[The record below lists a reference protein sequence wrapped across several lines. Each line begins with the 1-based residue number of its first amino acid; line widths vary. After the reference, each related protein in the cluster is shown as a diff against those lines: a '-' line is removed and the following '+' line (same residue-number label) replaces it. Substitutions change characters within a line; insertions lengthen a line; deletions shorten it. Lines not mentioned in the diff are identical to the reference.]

1 MVPHSTRAAAV
12 RLVAF
17 FVAGM
22 RLATLA
28 QMAPSMLA
36 AMPALPQTEHPWLTG
51 ATWVLATVMLVMMAV
66 VTLVTQRPPGA
77 TLAVLDVAVAVA
89 LLLLGLWTVPV
100 ELRTG
105 SWVGFQLGYALCVSC
120 SLSMIRSRWLWA
132 CLLGSL
138 AVAEAVYIAP
148 TVDDLADLTDALGTC
163 LTLLILGPLAWFGCR
178 TIVRIGTEADE
189 ARRFAAAAAKAEEE
203 RRARLAIHNGTAMMR
218 LLVETDVVDGNGALR
233 SQAEVELNRMRAYL
247 SGQTP
252 PPLDEATSLAAV
264 ATALG
269 AEFDDL
275 PITVVADLAQD
286 VTLPRDLADDLA
298 AALRS
303 LLLNVRQHAQAT
315 RVVLHAAEDEDGSG
329 WEVTLHDDGIGF
341 DTTTTAYGVG
351 LREVV
356 VEQLARSG
364 VEVRINSIR
373 DLGTTV
379 TLAQTTAVEAP

>member
-1 MVPHSTRAAAV
+1 M

-28 QMAPSMLA
+28 QMAPSLLA
-36 AMPALPQTEHPWLTG
+36 AMPALSRADHPWLTG
-51 ATWVLATVMLVMMAV
+51 ASWILATVMLVAITAI
-66 VTLVTQRPPGA
+66 TLVTRRPPGVPY
-77 TLAVLDVAVAVA
+77 AVLDVAVAVA
-89 LLLLGLWTVPV
+89 LLIVGLWTVPV

-105 SWVGFQLGYALCVSC
+105 TWVGFQLGYALCVSC
-120 SLSMIRSRWLWA
+120 GLSAVRSRWRWMV
-132 CLLGSL
+132 LLASL
-138 AVAEAVYIAP
+138 AVAEVVYIAP
-148 TVDDLADLTDALGTC
+148 TVDGWADLTGALSTC
-163 LTLLILGPLAWFGCR
+163 LTLLVLGPLAWFGCQ

-189 ARRFAAAAAKAEEE
+189 ARRYAAAAAKAEEE

-218 LLVETDVVDGNGALR
+218 LLVETDSAGGNGALR

-252 PPLDEATSLAAV
+252 PPVSEATNLAAV
-264 ATALG
+264 VTAVG

-286 VTLPRDLADDLA
+286 VALPRGLADDLA

-303 LLLNVRQHAQAT
+303 LLLNVRQHAQAG
-315 RVVLHAAEDEDGSG
+315 RVVLHAAEDEDGTG
-329 WEVTLHDDGIGF
+329 WEVTLHDDGNGF
-341 DTTTTAYGVG
+341 DTSATDFGVG

-364 VEVRINSIR
+364 VDVAINSIR

-379 TLAQTTAVEAP
+379 TLAQTTAAEVS

>member
-1 MVPHSTRAAAV
+1 M

-28 QMAPSMLA
+28 QMAPSLLA
-36 AMPALPQTEHPWLTG
+36 AMPVLSRADHPWLTG
-51 ATWVLATVMLVMMAV
+51 ASWILATVMLVAITTI
-66 VTLVTQRPPGA
+66 TLVTRRPPGVPY
-77 TLAVLDVAVAVA
+77 AVLDVAVAVA
-89 LLLLGLWTVPV
+89 LLVVGLWTVPV

-105 SWVGFQLGYALCVSC
+105 TWVGFQLGYALCVSC
-120 SLSMIRSRWLWA
+120 GLSAVRSRWLWMF
-132 CLLGSL
+132 LLASL
-138 AVAEAVYIAP
+138 AVAEVVYIAP
-148 TVDDLADLTDALGTC
+148 TVDGWADLTGALSTC
-163 LTLLILGPLAWFGCR
+163 LTLLVLGPLAWFGCQ

-189 ARRFAAAAAKAEEE
+189 ARRYAAEAAKAEEE

-218 LLVETDVVDGNGALR
+218 LLVETDSAGGNGALR

-252 PPLDEATSLAAV
+252 PPVSEATNLAAV
-264 ATALG
+264 VTAVG

-286 VTLPRDLADDLA
+286 VALPRGLADDLA

-303 LLLNVRQHAQAT
+303 LLLNVRQHARAG

-341 DTTTTAYGVG
+341 DASATDFGVG

-364 VEVRINSIR
+364 VDVAINSIR

-379 TLAQTTAVEAP
+379 TLAQTTAAEVS

>member
-1 MVPHSTRAAAV
+1 M

-28 QMAPSMLA
+28 QMAPSLLA
-36 AMPALPQTEHPWLTG
+36 AMPALSRADHPWLTG
-51 ATWVLATVMLVMMAV
+51 ASWILATVMLVAITAL
-66 VTLVTQRPPGA
+66 TLVTRRPPGVPY
-77 TLAVLDVAVAVA
+77 AVLDVAVAVA
-89 LLLLGLWTVPV
+89 LLIVGLWTVPV

-105 SWVGFQLGYALCVSC
+105 TWVGFQLGYALCVSC
-120 SLSMIRSRWLWA
+120 GLSAVRSRWLWMF
-132 CLLGSL
+132 LLASL
-138 AVAEAVYIAP
+138 AVAEVVYIAP
-148 TVDDLADLTDALGTC
+148 TVDGWADLTGALSTC
-163 LTLLILGPLAWFGCR
+163 LTLLVLGPLAWFGCQ

-189 ARRFAAAAAKAEEE
+189 ARRFAAEAAKAEEE

-218 LLVETDVVDGNGALR
+218 LLVETDSAGGNGALR

-252 PPLDEATSLAAV
+252 PPVSEATNLAAV
-264 ATALG
+264 VTAVG

-286 VTLPRDLADDLA
+286 VALPRGLADDLA

-303 LLLNVRQHAQAT
+303 LLLNVRQHARAG

-341 DTTTTAYGVG
+341 DTSATDFGVG

-364 VEVRINSIR
+364 VDVAINSIR

-379 TLAQTTAVEAP
+379 TLAQTIAAEVS

>member
-1 MVPHSTRAAAV
+1 M

-28 QMAPSMLA
+28 QMAPSLLA
-36 AMPALPQTEHPWLTG
+36 AMPALTRVDHPWLTG
-51 ATWVLATVMLVMMAV
+51 GTWILATVMLALIAAV
-66 VTLVTQRPPGA
+66 TVVTQRPPGVA
-77 TLAVLDVAVAVA
+77 YAVLDVAVAVM
-89 LLLLGLWTVPV
+89 LLVVGLWTVPV

-120 SLSMIRSRWLWA
+120 SLSAIRSRWLWM
-132 CLLGSL
+132 LLLALL
-138 AVAEAVYIAP
+138 AVAEMVYIAP
-148 TVDDLADLTDALGTC
+148 TVDSPADLTGAVSTC

-178 TIVRIGTEADE
+178 TIVRIGSEADE
-189 ARRFAAAAAKAEEE
+189 ARRYAAAAAKAEEE

-218 LLVETDVVDGNGALR
+218 LLVETDAADSNGALR

-252 PPLDEATSLAAV
+252 PPMHEATNLAAV

-275 PITVVADLAQD
+275 PISVVADLAQD
-286 VTLPRDLADDLA
+286 VALPRALADDLA

-341 DTTTTAYGVG
+341 DPSATAYGVG

-356 VEQLARSG
+356 VAQLARSG
-364 VEVRINSIR
+364 VDVEISSIP

-379 TLAQTTAVEAP
+379 TLSRAMTSEAH

>member
-1 MVPHSTRAAAV
+1 MPHSTRAAAV

-28 QMAPSMLA
+28 QMAPSLLA
-36 AMPALPQTEHPWLTG
+36 AMPALSRVEHPWLT
-51 ATWVLATVMLVMMAV
+51 AASWIVATVVLVVITAI
-66 VTLVTQRPPGA
+66 TLVTRRPPGVPY
-77 TLAVLDVAVAVA
+77 AVFDVAVAVA
-89 LLLLGLWTVPV
+89 LLIVGLWTVPV

-105 SWVGFQLGYALCVSC
+105 TWVGFQLGYALCVSC
-120 SLSMIRSRWLWA
+120 GLSAVRSRWLWMF
-132 CLLGSL
+132 LLAAL
-138 AVAEAVYIAP
+138 AIAEVVYIAP
-148 TVDDLADLTDALGTC
+148 TVDGVADLTGAVSTC
-163 LTLLILGPLAWFGCR
+163 LTLLVLGPLAWFGCQ

-189 ARRFAAAAAKAEEE
+189 ARRYAAEAAKAEEE

-218 LLVETDVVDGNGALR
+218 LLVETHSADGNGALR

-247 SGQTP
+247 SGQALSP
-252 PPLDEATSLAAV
+252 VGEATNLAAV
-264 ATALG
+264 VTAVG

-286 VTLPRDLADDLA
+286 VSLPRGLADDLA

-303 LLLNVRQHAQAT
+303 LLLNVRQHARAA

-341 DTTTTAYGVG
+341 DASETVYGVG

-364 VEVRINSIR
+364 IAVRINSIP
-373 DLGTTV
+373 DLGTTI
-379 TLAQTTAVEAP
+379 TLAQTAAVEVP

>member
-1 MVPHSTRAAAV
+1 M

-28 QMAPSMLA
+28 QMAPSLLA
-36 AMPALPQTEHPWLTG
+36 ALPALSRADHPWLTG
-51 ATWVLATVMLVMMAV
+51 ASWILAAVMLVAIAAI
-66 VTLVTQRPPGA
+66 TLVTRRPPGVPY
-77 TLAVLDVAVAVA
+77 AVLDVAVAVA
-89 LLLLGLWTVPV
+89 LLIVGLWTVPV

-105 SWVGFQLGYALCVSC
+105 TWVGFQLGYALCVSC
-120 SLSMIRSRWLWA
+120 GLSAVRSRWLWMF
-132 CLLGSL
+132 LLASL
-138 AVAEAVYIAP
+138 AVAEVVYIAP
-148 TVDDLADLTDALGTC
+148 TVNGPADLTLAVSTC
-163 LTLLILGPLAWFGCR
+163 LTLLVLGPLAWFGCQ

-189 ARRFAAAAAKAEEE
+189 ARRYAAEAAKAEEE

-218 LLVETDVVDGNGALR
+218 LLVETDTADGNGALR

-252 PPLDEATSLAAV
+252 PPVSEATNLAAV
-264 ATALG
+264 VTAVG

-286 VTLPRDLADDLA
+286 VTLPRGLADDLA

-303 LLLNVRQHAQAT
+303 LLLNVRQHARAG
-315 RVVLHAAEDEDGSG
+315 RVVLHAAEDEDGTG
-329 WEVTLHDDGIGF
+329 WEVTLHDDGVGF
-341 DTTTTAYGVG
+341 DTSATTFGVG

-364 VEVRINSIR
+364 VDVQITSIR

-379 TLAQTTAVEAP
+379 TLAQTTAAEVP

>member
-1 MVPHSTRAAAV
+1 MPHSTRAAAV

-28 QMAPSMLA
+28 QMAPSLLT
-36 AMPALPQTEHPWLTG
+36 AMPALSRVDHPWLTG
-51 ATWVLATVMLVMMAV
+51 ASWILATGMLVAITAI
-66 VTLVTQRPPGA
+66 TLVTRRPPGV
-77 TLAVLDVAVAVA
+77 TYAVLDVAVAVA
-89 LLLLGLWTVPV
+89 LLIVGLWTVPV

-105 SWVGFQLGYALCVSC
+105 TWVGFQLGYALCVSC
-120 SLSMIRSRWLWA
+120 GLSAVRSRWLWMF
-132 CLLGSL
+132 LLASL
-138 AVAEAVYIAP
+138 AVAEVVYIAP
-148 TVDDLADLTDALGTC
+148 TVDGWADLTGALSTC
-163 LTLLILGPLAWFGCR
+163 LTLLVLGPLAWFGCQ

-189 ARRFAAAAAKAEEE
+189 ARRYAAEAAKAEEE

-218 LLVETDVVDGNGALR
+218 LLVETDSADGNGALR

-252 PPLDEATSLAAV
+252 PPVNEATNLAAV
-264 ATALG
+264 VTAVG

-286 VTLPRDLADDLA
+286 VALPRDLADDLA

-303 LLLNVRQHAQAT
+303 LLLNVRQHARAG
-315 RVVLHAAEDEDGSG
+315 RVVLHAAEDEDGTG

-341 DTTTTAYGVG
+341 DTSATAFGVG

-364 VEVRINSIR
+364 VSVEISSIR

-379 TLAQTTAVEAP
+379 TLTRTTVAEVA

>member
-1 MVPHSTRAAAV
+1 M

-28 QMAPSMLA
+28 QMAPSLLA
-36 AMPALPQTEHPWLTG
+36 AMPALSRADHPWLTG
-51 ATWVLATVMLVMMAV
+51 ASWILATVMLVAITAI
-66 VTLVTQRPPGA
+66 TLVTRRPPGVPY
-77 TLAVLDVAVAVA
+77 AVLDVAVAVA
-89 LLLLGLWTVPV
+89 LLIVGLWTVPV

-105 SWVGFQLGYALCVSC
+105 TWVGFQLGYALCVSC
-120 SLSMIRSRWLWA
+120 GLSAVRSRWLWMF
-132 CLLGSL
+132 LLASL
-138 AVAEAVYIAP
+138 AVAEVVYIAP
-148 TVDDLADLTDALGTC
+148 TVDGWADLTGALSTC
-163 LTLLILGPLAWFGCR
+163 LTLLVLGPLAWFGCQ

-189 ARRFAAAAAKAEEE
+189 ARRYAAEAAKAEEE

-218 LLVETDVVDGNGALR
+218 LLVETDSAGGNGALR

-252 PPLDEATSLAAV
+252 PPVSEATNLAAV
-264 ATALG
+264 VTAVG

-286 VTLPRDLADDLA
+286 VTLPRGLADDLA

-303 LLLNVRQHAQAT
+303 LLLNVRQHARAG
-315 RVVLHAAEDEDGSG
+315 RVVLHAAEDEDGPG

-341 DTTTTAYGVG
+341 DTSATDFGVG

-364 VEVRINSIR
+364 VDVAINSIR

-379 TLAQTTAVEAP
+379 TLAQTNAAEVS

>member
-1 MVPHSTRAAAV
+1 V

-28 QMAPSMLA
+28 QMAPSLLA
-36 AMPALPQTEHPWLTG
+36 AMPALSRADHPWLTG
-51 ATWVLATVMLVMMAV
+51 ASWILATVMLVAIAAI
-66 VTLVTQRPPGA
+66 TLVTRRPPGV
-77 TLAVLDVAVAVA
+77 TYAVLDVAVAVA
-89 LLLLGLWTVPV
+89 LLIVGLWTVPV

-105 SWVGFQLGYALCVSC
+105 TWVGFQLGYALCVSC
-120 SLSMIRSRWLWA
+120 GLSAVRSRWLWMF
-132 CLLGSL
+132 LLASL
-138 AVAEAVYIAP
+138 AVAEVVYIAP
-148 TVDDLADLTDALGTC
+148 TVDGWADLTGALSTC
-163 LTLLILGPLAWFGCR
+163 LTLLVLGPLAWFGCQ

-189 ARRFAAAAAKAEEE
+189 ARRYAAEAAKAEEE

-218 LLVETDVVDGNGALR
+218 LLVETDSAGGNGALR

-252 PPLDEATSLAAV
+252 SPVSEATNLAAV
-264 ATALG
+264 VTAVG

-286 VTLPRDLADDLA
+286 VALRRALADDLA

-303 LLLNVRQHAQAT
+303 LLLNVRQHARAG
-315 RVVLHAAEDEDGSG
+315 RVVLHAAEDEDGIG

-341 DTTTTAYGVG
+341 DTSATDYGVG

-364 VEVRINSIR
+364 VDVQINSIR

-379 TLAQTTAVEAP
+379 TLAQTTAVEVS

>member
-1 MVPHSTRAAAV
+1 M

-28 QMAPSMLA
+28 QMAPSLLA
-36 AMPALPQTEHPWLTG
+36 AMPALSRADHPWLTG
-51 ATWVLATVMLVMMAV
+51 ASWILATVMLVAITAI
-66 VTLVTQRPPGA
+66 TLVTRRPPGVPY
-77 TLAVLDVAVAVA
+77 AVLDVAVAVA
-89 LLLLGLWTVPV
+89 LLIVGLWTVPV

-105 SWVGFQLGYALCVSC
+105 TWVGFQLGYALCVSC
-120 SLSMIRSRWLWA
+120 GLSAVRSRWLWMF
-132 CLLGSL
+132 LLASL
-138 AVAEAVYIAP
+138 AVAEVVYIAP
-148 TVDDLADLTDALGTC
+148 TVDGWADLTGALSTC
-163 LTLLILGPLAWFGCR
+163 LTLLVLGPLAWFGCQ

-189 ARRFAAAAAKAEEE
+189 ARRYAAEAAKAEEE

-218 LLVETDVVDGNGALR
+218 LLVETDSAGGNGALR

-252 PPLDEATSLAAV
+252 PPVSEATNLAAV
-264 ATALG
+264 VTAVG

-286 VTLPRDLADDLA
+286 VALPRGLADDLA

-303 LLLNVRQHAQAT
+303 LLLNVRQHARAG

-341 DTTTTAYGVG
+341 DTSATDFGVG

-364 VEVRINSIR
+364 VDVAINSIR

-379 TLAQTTAVEAP
+379 TLAQTTAAEVS

>member
-1 MVPHSTRAAAV
+1 MPHSTRAAAL

-28 QMAPSMLA
+28 QMAPSLLTA
-36 AMPALPQTEHPWLTG
+36 LPALSRADHPWLTG
-51 ATWVLATVMLVMMAV
+51 ASWILATVMLVAIAAI
-66 VTLVTQRPPGA
+66 TLLTRRPPGVPY
-77 TLAVLDVAVAVA
+77 AVLDVAVAVV
-89 LLLLGLWTVPV
+89 LLIVGLWTVPV

-105 SWVGFQLGYALCVSC
+105 TWVGFQLGYALCVS
-120 SLSMIRSRWLWA
+120 SGLSAVRSRWLWMF
-132 CLLGSL
+132 LLGSL
-138 AVAEAVYIAP
+138 AVAEVVYIAP
-148 TVDDLADLTDALGTC
+148 TVDGVADLTGAVSTC
-163 LTLLILGPLAWFGCR
+163 LTLLVLGPLAWFGCQ

-189 ARRFAAAAAKAEEE
+189 ARRYAAEAAKAEEE

-218 LLVETDVVDGNGALR
+218 LLVETDSADGNGALR

-247 SGQTP
+247 SGQNP
-252 PPLDEATSLAAV
+252 PPVSEATNLAAV
-264 ATALG
+264 VTAVG

-286 VTLPRDLADDLA
+286 VALPRGLADDLA

-303 LLLNVRQHAQAT
+303 LLLNVRQHAQAG
-315 RVVLHAAEDEDGSG
+315 RIVLHAAEDEDGAG

-341 DTTTTAYGVG
+341 DTSATDHGVG

-364 VEVRINSIR
+364 IDVEITSIR

-379 TLAQTTAVEAP
+379 TLTRTTAVEVP

>member
-1 MVPHSTRAAAV
+1 M

-28 QMAPSMLA
+28 QMAPPLLA
-36 AMPALPQTEHPWLTG
+36 AMPALSRADHPWLTG
-51 ATWVLATVMLVMMAV
+51 ASWILATVMLVAITAI
-66 VTLVTQRPPGA
+66 TLVTRRPPGVPY
-77 TLAVLDVAVAVA
+77 AVLDVAVAVA
-89 LLLLGLWTVPV
+89 LLIVGLWTVPV

-105 SWVGFQLGYALCVSC
+105 TWVGFQLGYALCVSC
-120 SLSMIRSRWLWA
+120 GLSAVRSRWLWMF
-132 CLLGSL
+132 LLASL
-138 AVAEAVYIAP
+138 AVAEVVYIAP
-148 TVDDLADLTDALGTC
+148 TVDGWADLTGALSTC
-163 LTLLILGPLAWFGCR
+163 LTLLVLGPLAWFGCQ

-189 ARRFAAAAAKAEEE
+189 ARRYAAEAAKAEEE

-218 LLVETDVVDGNGALR
+218 LLVETDSAGGNGALR

-252 PPLDEATSLAAV
+252 PPVSEATNLAAV
-264 ATALG
+264 VTAVG

-286 VTLPRDLADDLA
+286 VALPRGLADDLA

-303 LLLNVRQHAQAT
+303 LLLNVRQHARAG

-341 DTTTTAYGVG
+341 DTSATDFGVG

-364 VEVRINSIR
+364 VDVAINSIR

-379 TLAQTTAVEAP
+379 TLAQTIAAEVS

>member
-1 MVPHSTRAAAV
+1 M

-28 QMAPSMLA
+28 QMAPSLLA
-36 AMPALPQTEHPWLTG
+36 AMPALSRADHPWLTG
-51 ATWVLATVMLVMMAV
+51 ASWILATVMLVAITAI
-66 VTLVTQRPPGA
+66 TLVTRRPPGVPY
-77 TLAVLDVAVAVA
+77 AVLDVAVAVA
-89 LLLLGLWTVPV
+89 LLIVGLWTVPV

-105 SWVGFQLGYALCVSC
+105 TWVGFQLGYALCVSC
-120 SLSMIRSRWLWA
+120 GLSAVRSRWLWMF
-132 CLLGSL
+132 LLASL
-138 AVAEAVYIAP
+138 AVAEVVYIAP
-148 TVDDLADLTDALGTC
+148 TVDGWADLTGALSTC
-163 LTLLILGPLAWFGCR
+163 LTLLVLGPLAWFGCQ

-189 ARRFAAAAAKAEEE
+189 ARRYAAEAAKAEEE

-218 LLVETDVVDGNGALR
+218 LLVETDSAGGNGALR

-252 PPLDEATSLAAV
+252 PPVSEATNLAAV
-264 ATALG
+264 VTAVG

-286 VTLPRDLADDLA
+286 VALPRGLADDLA

-303 LLLNVRQHAQAT
+303 LLLNVRQHARAG
-315 RVVLHAAEDEDGSG
+315 RVVLHAAEDEDGPG

-341 DTTTTAYGVG
+341 DTSATDFGVG

-364 VEVRINSIR
+364 VDVAINSIR

-379 TLAQTTAVEAP
+379 TLAQTTAAEVS

>member
-1 MVPHSTRAAAV
+1 M

-28 QMAPSMLA
+28 QMAPSLLA
-36 AMPALPQTEHPWLTG
+36 AMPALSRADHPWLTG
-51 ATWVLATVMLVMMAV
+51 ASWILAAVMLVAIAAI
-66 VTLVTQRPPGA
+66 TLVTRRPPGVPH
-77 TLAVLDVAVAVA
+77 AVLDVAVAVA
-89 LLLLGLWTVPV
+89 LLIVGLWTVPV

-105 SWVGFQLGYALCVSC
+105 TWVGFQLGYALCVSC
-120 SLSMIRSRWLWA
+120 GLSAVRSRWLWM
-132 CLLGSL
+132 LLLASL
-138 AVAEAVYIAP
+138 AVAEVVYIAP
-148 TVDDLADLTDALGTC
+148 TVNGPADLTLAVSTC
-163 LTLLILGPLAWFGCR
+163 LTLLVLGPLAWFGCQ

-189 ARRFAAAAAKAEEE
+189 ARRYAAEAAKAEEE

-218 LLVETDVVDGNGALR
+218 LLVETDTADGNGALR

-252 PPLDEATSLAAV
+252 PPVSEATNLAAV
-264 ATALG
+264 ATAVG

-286 VTLPRDLADDLA
+286 VALPRGLADDLA

-303 LLLNVRQHAQAT
+303 LLLNVRQHARAG
-315 RVVLHAAEDEDGSG
+315 RVVLHAAEDEDGTG

-341 DTTTTAYGVG
+341 DTSATTFGVG

-364 VEVRINSIR
+364 VDVQINSIR

-379 TLAQTTAVEAP
+379 TLAQTTAAEVP

>member
-1 MVPHSTRAAAV
+1 M

-28 QMAPSMLA
+28 QMAPSLLA
-36 AMPALPQTEHPWLTG
+36 AMPALSRADHPWLTG
-51 ATWVLATVMLVMMAV
+51 TSWILATVMLVAIAAI
-66 VTLVTQRPPGA
+66 TLVTRRPPGV
-77 TLAVLDVAVAVA
+77 TYAVLDVAVAVA
-89 LLLLGLWTVPV
+89 LLVVGLWTVPV

-105 SWVGFQLGYALCVSC
+105 TWVGFQLGYALCVSC
-120 SLSMIRSRWLWA
+120 GLSAVRSRWLWMF
-132 CLLGSL
+132 LLASL
-138 AVAEAVYIAP
+138 AVAEVVYIAP
-148 TVDDLADLTDALGTC
+148 TVDGWTDLTGALSTC
-163 LTLLILGPLAWFGCR
+163 LTLLVLGPLAWFGCQ

-189 ARRFAAAAAKAEEE
+189 ARRYAAEAAKAEEE

-218 LLVETDVVDGNGALR
+218 LLVETDTADGNGALR

-252 PPLDEATSLAAV
+252 PVSEATNLAAV
-264 ATALG
+264 VTAVG

-286 VTLPRDLADDLA
+286 VALSRDLADDLA

-303 LLLNVRQHAQAT
+303 LLLNVRQHAQAG
-315 RVVLHAAEDEDGSG
+315 RVVLHAAEDEDGTG

-341 DTTTTAYGVG
+341 DTSATDYGVG

-364 VEVRINSIR
+364 VDVRINSIR

-379 TLAQTTAVEAP
+379 TLAQTTAVEVS

>member
-1 MVPHSTRAAAV
+1 M
-12 RLVAF
+12 RLVAY

-28 QMAPSMLA
+28 QMAPSLLA
-36 AMPALPQTEHPWLTG
+36 AMPALSRVDHPWLTG
-51 ATWVLATVMLVMMAV
+51 ATWILATVMLIAVAALTV
-66 VTLVTQRPPGA
+66 VTRRPPGVPY
-77 TLAVLDVAVAVA
+77 AVLDVAVAVA
-89 LLLLGLWTVPV
+89 LLVVGLWTVPV

-105 SWVGFQLGYALCVSC
+105 TWVGFQLGYALCVSC
-120 SLSMIRSRWLWA
+120 GLSAVRSRWLWM
-132 CLLGSL
+132 LLLASL
-138 AVAEAVYIAP
+138 VVAEVVYVAP
-148 TVDDLADLTDALGTC
+148 TVADLTDLTLAVSTC
-163 LTLLILGPLAWFGCR
+163 LTLLVLGPLAWFGCQ

-189 ARRFAAAAAKAEEE
+189 ARRYAAEAAKAEEE

-218 LLVETDVVDGNGALR
+218 LLVETDAANGNGALR

-252 PPLDEATSLAAV
+252 PPVSDATNLAAV
-264 ATALG
+264 VTAVG

-286 VTLPRDLADDLA
+286 VSLSRGLADDLA

-303 LLLNVRQHAQAT
+303 LLLNVRQHARAG

-341 DTTTTAYGVG
+341 DTSQTELGVG

-364 VEVRINSIR
+364 VDVRISSIR

-379 TLAQTTAVEAP
+379 TLAQTSGVEAS

>member
-1 MVPHSTRAAAV
+1 MPHSTRAAAV

-28 QMAPSMLA
+28 QMAPSLLT
-36 AMPALPQTEHPWLTG
+36 AMPALSRVDHPWLTG
-51 ATWVLATVMLVMMAV
+51 ASWILATGMLVAITAI
-66 VTLVTQRPPGA
+66 TLVTRRPPGV
-77 TLAVLDVAVAVA
+77 TYAVLDVAVAVA
-89 LLLLGLWTVPV
+89 LLVVGLWTVPV

-105 SWVGFQLGYALCVSC
+105 TWVGFQLGYALCVSC
-120 SLSMIRSRWLWA
+120 GLSAVRSRWLWMF
-132 CLLGSL
+132 LLASL
-138 AVAEAVYIAP
+138 AVAEVVYIAP
-148 TVDDLADLTDALGTC
+148 TVDGWADLTGALSTC
-163 LTLLILGPLAWFGCR
+163 LTLLVLGPLAWFGCQ

-189 ARRFAAAAAKAEEE
+189 ARRYAAEAAKAEEE

-218 LLVETDVVDGNGALR
+218 LLVETDSAGGNGALR

-252 PPLDEATSLAAV
+252 PPVSEATNLAAV
-264 ATALG
+264 ATAVG

-286 VTLPRDLADDLA
+286 VALPRDLADDLA

-303 LLLNVRQHAQAT
+303 LLLNVRQHAQAG
-315 RVVLHAAEDEDGSG
+315 RVVLHAAEDEDGTG

-341 DTTTTAYGVG
+341 DTSATAFGVG

-364 VEVRINSIR
+364 VSVEISSIR

-379 TLAQTTAVEAP
+379 TLTQTTVAEVS

>member
-1 MVPHSTRAAAV
+1 M

-28 QMAPSMLA
+28 QMAPSLLA
-36 AMPALPQTEHPWLTG
+36 AMPALSRADHPWLTG
-51 ATWVLATVMLVMMAV
+51 ASWILATVMLVAITAI
-66 VTLVTQRPPGA
+66 TLVTRRPPGVPY
-77 TLAVLDVAVAVA
+77 AVLDVAVAVA
-89 LLLLGLWTVPV
+89 LLIVGLWTVPV

-105 SWVGFQLGYALCVSC
+105 TWVGFQLGYALCVSC
-120 SLSMIRSRWLWA
+120 GLSAVRSRWLWTF
-132 CLLGSL
+132 LLASL
-138 AVAEAVYIAP
+138 AVAEVVYIAP
-148 TVDDLADLTDALGTC
+148 TVDGWADLTGALSTC
-163 LTLLILGPLAWFGCR
+163 LTLLVLGPLAWFGCQ

-189 ARRFAAAAAKAEEE
+189 ARRYAAEAAKAEEE

-218 LLVETDVVDGNGALR
+218 LLVETDSAGGNGALR

-252 PPLDEATSLAAV
+252 PPVSEATNLAAV
-264 ATALG
+264 VTAVG

-286 VTLPRDLADDLA
+286 VALPRGLADDLA

-303 LLLNVRQHAQAT
+303 LLLNVRQHARAG

-341 DTTTTAYGVG
+341 DTPATDFGVG

-364 VEVRINSIR
+364 VDVAINSIR

-379 TLAQTTAVEAP
+379 TLAQTTAAEVS

>member
-1 MVPHSTRAAAV
+1 MPHSTRAAAV

-28 QMAPSMLA
+28 QMAPSLLA
-36 AMPALPQTEHPWLTG
+36 AMPALSRVDHPWLTG
-51 ATWVLATVMLVMMAV
+51 ASWILATVMLVAIAAI
-66 VTLVTQRPPGA
+66 TLATRRPPGVPY
-77 TLAVLDVAVAVA
+77 AVLDVAVAVA
-89 LLLLGLWTVPV
+89 LLIVGLWTVPV

-105 SWVGFQLGYALCVSC
+105 TWVGFQLGYALCVSC
-120 SLSMIRSRWLWA
+120 GLSAVRSRWLWMF
-132 CLLGSL
+132 LLASL

-148 TVDDLADLTDALGTC
+148 TVDDWADLTGALSTC
-163 LTLLILGPLAWFGCR
+163 LTLLVLGPLAWFGCQ

-189 ARRFAAAAAKAEEE
+189 ARRYAAEAAKAEEE

-218 LLVETDVVDGNGALR
+218 LLVETDSAGSNGALR

-252 PPLDEATSLAAV
+252 PPVSEATNLAAV
-264 ATALG
+264 VTAVG

-286 VTLPRDLADDLA
+286 VALRRALADDLA

-303 LLLNVRQHAQAT
+303 LLLNVRQHARAG
-315 RVVLHAAEDEDGSG
+315 RVGLHAAEDEDGSG

-341 DTTTTAYGVG
+341 DSSTTTYGFG

-364 VEVRINSIR
+364 VDVAINSIR

-379 TLAQTTAVEAP
+379 TLAQTTAAEVS

>member
-1 MVPHSTRAAAV
+1 MPHSTRAAAV

-28 QMAPSMLA
+28 QMAPSLLA
-36 AMPALPQTEHPWLTG
+36 AMPALSRADHPWLTG
-51 ATWVLATVMLVMMAV
+51 ASWILATVMLVGIAAI
-66 VTLVTQRPPGA
+66 TLVTRRPPGVPY
-77 TLAVLDVAVAVA
+77 AVLDVAVAVA
-89 LLLLGLWTVPV
+89 LLIVGLWTVPV

-105 SWVGFQLGYALCVSC
+105 TWVGFQLGYALCVSC
-120 SLSMIRSRWLWA
+120 GLSAVRSRWLWMF
-132 CLLGSL
+132 LLASL
-138 AVAEAVYIAP
+138 AVAEVVYIAP
-148 TVDDLADLTDALGTC
+148 TVNGPADLTLAVSTC
-163 LTLLILGPLAWFGCR
+163 LTLLVLGPLAWFGCQ
-178 TIVRIGTEADE
+178 TIVRIGTEADG
-189 ARRFAAAAAKAEEE
+189 ARRYAAEAAKAEEE

-218 LLVETDVVDGNGALR
+218 LLVETDTADGNGALR

-252 PPLDEATSLAAV
+252 PPVSEATNLAAV
-264 ATALG
+264 VTAVG

-286 VTLPRDLADDLA
+286 VALPRGLADDLA

-303 LLLNVRQHAQAT
+303 LLLNVRQHARAG
-315 RVVLHAAEDEDGSG
+315 RVVLHAAEDEDGTG

-341 DTTTTAYGVG
+341 DTSATTFGVG

-356 VEQLARSG
+356 VGQLARSG
-364 VEVRINSIR
+364 VDVQITSIR

-379 TLAQTTAVEAP
+379 TLAQTTTAEVA

>member
-1 MVPHSTRAAAV
+1 MTY
-12 RLVAF
+12 
-17 FVAGM
+17 
-22 RLATLA
+22 
-28 QMAPSMLA
+28 
-36 AMPALPQTEHPWLTG
+36 
-51 ATWVLATVMLVMMAV
+51 
-66 VTLVTQRPPGA
+66 
-77 TLAVLDVAVAVA
+77 AVLDVAVAVA
-89 LLLLGLWTVPV
+89 LLIVGLWTVPV

-105 SWVGFQLGYALCVSC
+105 TWVGFQLGYALCVSC
-120 SLSMIRSRWLWA
+120 GLSAVRSRWLWMF
-132 CLLGSL
+132 LLASL
-138 AVAEAVYIAP
+138 AVAEVVYIAP
-148 TVDDLADLTDALGTC
+148 TVDGWADLTGALSTC
-163 LTLLILGPLAWFGCR
+163 LTLLVLGPLAWFGCQ

-189 ARRFAAAAAKAEEE
+189 ARRYAAEAAKAEEE

-218 LLVETDVVDGNGALR
+218 LLVETDTADGNGALR

-252 PPLDEATSLAAV
+252 PPVSEATNLAAV
-264 ATALG
+264 VTAVG

-286 VTLPRDLADDLA
+286 VALPRGLADDLA

-303 LLLNVRQHAQAT
+303 LLLNVRQHARAA
-315 RVVLHAAEDEDGSG
+315 RVVLHAAEDEDGTG

-341 DTTTTAYGVG
+341 DTSATDFGVG

-364 VEVRINSIR
+364 VDVRINSIR

-379 TLAQTTAVEAP
+379 TLAQTTAAEVP

>member
-1 MVPHSTRAAAV
+1 MPHSTRAAAV

-28 QMAPSMLA
+28 QMAPTLLA
-36 AMPALPQTEHPWLTG
+36 AMPALSRADHPWLTG
-51 ATWVLATVMLVMMAV
+51 ATWILATVMLVVIAAVAV
-66 VTLVTQRPPGA
+66 VTRRPPGVA
-77 TLAVLDVAVAVA
+77 LAVVDVAVAVA
-89 LLLLGLWTVPV
+89 LLVVGLWTVPV

-120 SLSMIRSRWLWA
+120 SLSAIRSRWLWMF
-132 CLLGSL
+132 LLVSL
-138 AVAEAVYIAP
+138 ALAEAVYIAP
-148 TVDDLADLTDALGTC
+148 TVDGLADLTGALSTW

-189 ARRFAAAAAKAEEE
+189 ARRYAAAAAKAEEE

-218 LLVETDVVDGNGALR
+218 LLVETDAADGNGALR

-247 SGQTP
+247 SGHTP
-252 PPLDEATSLAAV
+252 APANEATNLAAV

-286 VTLPRDLADDLA
+286 ITLPRALADDLA

-341 DTTTTAYGVG
+341 DTSTTAYGVG

-356 VEQLARSG
+356 VTQLARSG
-364 VEVRINSIR
+364 VDVEISSIP

-379 TLAQTTAVEAP
+379 TLTQTTASVQVP

>member
-1 MVPHSTRAAAV
+1 M
-12 RLVAF
+12 AF

-28 QMAPSMLA
+28 QMAPSLLT
-36 AMPALPQTEHPWLTG
+36 AMPALSRVDHPWLTG
-51 ATWVLATVMLVMMAV
+51 ASWILATVMLVAIAAI
-66 VTLVTQRPPGA
+66 TLVTRRPPGV
-77 TLAVLDVAVAVA
+77 TYAVLDVAVAVA
-89 LLLLGLWTVPV
+89 LLIVGLWTVPV

-105 SWVGFQLGYALCVSC
+105 TWVGFQLGYALCVSC
-120 SLSMIRSRWLWA
+120 GLSAVRSRWLWMS
-132 CLLGSL
+132 LLTSL

-148 TVDDLADLTDALGTC
+148 TVGGWADLTGALSTC
-163 LTLLILGPLAWFGCR
+163 LTLLVLGPLAWFGCQ

-189 ARRFAAAAAKAEEE
+189 ARRYAAEAAKAEEE

-218 LLVETDVVDGNGALR
+218 LLVETDTASGNGALR

-252 PPLDEATSLAAV
+252 PPVSEATNLAAV
-264 ATALG
+264 VTAVG

-286 VTLPRDLADDLA
+286 VALRRALADDLA
-298 AALRS
+298 AAMRS
-303 LLLNVRQHAQAT
+303 LLLNVRQHAQAG

-341 DTTTTAYGVG
+341 DTSATAYGVG

-356 VEQLARSG
+356 VAQLARSG
-364 VEVRINSIR
+364 IDVEINSIR

-379 TLAQTTAVEAP
+379 TLAQTTAAEVS

>member
-1 MVPHSTRAAAV
+1 MPHSTRAAAV

-28 QMAPSMLA
+28 QMAPSLLA
-36 AMPALPQTEHPWLTG
+36 AMPALSRADHPWLTG
-51 ATWVLATVMLVMMAV
+51 ASWILAAVMLVGIAA
-66 VTLVTQRPPGA
+66 VTLVTRRPPGVPY
-77 TLAVLDVAVAVA
+77 AVLDVAVAVA
-89 LLLLGLWTVPV
+89 LLIVGLWTVPV

-105 SWVGFQLGYALCVSC
+105 TWVGFQLGYALCVSC
-120 SLSMIRSRWLWA
+120 GLSAVRSRWLWMF
-132 CLLGSL
+132 LLASL
-138 AVAEAVYIAP
+138 AVAEVVYIAP
-148 TVDDLADLTDALGTC
+148 TVNGPADLTLAVSTC
-163 LTLLILGPLAWFGCR
+163 LTLLVLGPLAWFGCQ

-189 ARRFAAAAAKAEEE
+189 ARRYAAEAAKAEEE

-218 LLVETDVVDGNGALR
+218 LLVETDTADGNGALR

-252 PPLDEATSLAAV
+252 PPVSEATNLAALV
-264 ATALG
+264 TAVG

-286 VTLPRDLADDLA
+286 VALPRSLADDLA

-303 LLLNVRQHAQAT
+303 LLLNVRQHARAG
-315 RVVLHAAEDEDGSG
+315 RVVLHAAEDEDGAG

-341 DTTTTAYGVG
+341 DTAATDYGVG

-356 VEQLARSG
+356 VEQLARSS
-364 VEVRINSIR
+364 VDVQISSIR

-379 TLAQTTAVEAP
+379 TLAQTTAAEVP

>member
-1 MVPHSTRAAAV
+1 M

-28 QMAPSMLA
+28 QMAPSLLA
-36 AMPALPQTEHPWLTG
+36 AMPALSRADHPWLTG
-51 ATWVLATVMLVMMAV
+51 ASWILATVMLVAITAI
-66 VTLVTQRPPGA
+66 TLVTRRPPGVPY
-77 TLAVLDVAVAVA
+77 AVLDVAVAVA
-89 LLLLGLWTVPV
+89 LLIVGLWTVPV

-105 SWVGFQLGYALCVSC
+105 TWVGFQLGYALCVSC
-120 SLSMIRSRWLWA
+120 GLSAVRSRWLWMF
-132 CLLGSL
+132 LLASL
-138 AVAEAVYIAP
+138 AVAEVVYIAP
-148 TVDDLADLTDALGTC
+148 TVDGWADLTGALSTC
-163 LTLLILGPLAWFGCR
+163 LTLLVLGPLAWFGCQ

-189 ARRFAAAAAKAEEE
+189 ARRYAAEAAKAEEE

-218 LLVETDVVDGNGALR
+218 LLVETDSAGGNGALR

-252 PPLDEATSLAAV
+252 PPVSEATNLAAV
-264 ATALG
+264 VTAVG

-286 VTLPRDLADDLA
+286 VALPRGLADDLA

-303 LLLNVRQHAQAT
+303 LLLNVRQHARAG

-341 DTTTTAYGVG
+341 DTPATDFGVG

-364 VEVRINSIR
+364 VDVAINSIR

-379 TLAQTTAVEAP
+379 TLAQTTAAEVS

>member
-1 MVPHSTRAAAV
+1 MPHSTRAAAT

-28 QMAPSMLA
+28 QMAPSLLT
-36 AMPALPQTEHPWLTG
+36 AMPALSRVDHPWLTG
-51 ATWVLATVMLVMMAV
+51 ASWILATVMLVAIAAI
-66 VTLVTQRPPGA
+66 TLVTRRPPGV
-77 TLAVLDVAVAVA
+77 TYAVLDVAVAVA
-89 LLLLGLWTVPV
+89 LLIVGLWTVPV

-105 SWVGFQLGYALCVSC
+105 TWVGFQLGYALCVSC
-120 SLSMIRSRWLWA
+120 GLSAVRSRWLWMF
-132 CLLGSL
+132 LLASL
-138 AVAEAVYIAP
+138 AVAEVVYIAP
-148 TVDDLADLTDALGTC
+148 TVDGWADLTGALSTC
-163 LTLLILGPLAWFGCR
+163 LTLLVLGPLAWFGCQ

-189 ARRFAAAAAKAEEE
+189 ARRYAAEAAKAEEE

-218 LLVETDVVDGNGALR
+218 LLVETDTADGNGALR

-252 PPLDEATSLAAV
+252 PPVSEATNLAAV
-264 ATALG
+264 VTAVG

-286 VTLPRDLADDLA
+286 VALPRGLADDLA

-303 LLLNVRQHAQAT
+303 LLLNVRQHARAA
-315 RVVLHAAEDEDGSG
+315 RVVLHAAEDEDGTG

-341 DTTTTAYGVG
+341 DTSATDFGVG

-364 VEVRINSIR
+364 VDVRINSIR

-379 TLAQTTAVEAP
+379 TLAQTTAAEVP

>member
-1 MVPHSTRAAAV
+1 V

-28 QMAPSMLA
+28 QMAPSLLS
-36 AMPALPQTEHPWLTG
+36 AMPALPRADHPWLTG
-51 ATWVLATVMLVMMAV
+51 ASWILATVMLVAITAI
-66 VTLVTQRPPGA
+66 TLVTRRPPGVPY
-77 TLAVLDVAVAVA
+77 AVLDVAVAVA
-89 LLLLGLWTVPV
+89 LLLVGLWTVPV

-105 SWVGFQLGYALCVSC
+105 TWVGFQLGYALCVSC
-120 SLSMIRSRWLWA
+120 GLSAVRSRWLWMF
-132 CLLGSL
+132 LLASL
-138 AVAEAVYIAP
+138 AVAEVVYIAP
-148 TVDDLADLTDALGTC
+148 TVDGWADLTGALSTC
-163 LTLLILGPLAWFGCR
+163 LTLLVLGPLAWFGCQ

-189 ARRFAAAAAKAEEE
+189 ARRFAAEAAKAEEE

-218 LLVETDVVDGNGALR
+218 LLVETDSAGGNGALR

-252 PPLDEATSLAAV
+252 PPVGEATNLAAV
-264 ATALG
+264 VTAVG

-286 VTLPRDLADDLA
+286 VALPRGLADDLA

-303 LLLNVRQHAQAT
+303 LLLNVRQHAQAG

-341 DTTTTAYGVG
+341 DTSATDFGVG

-364 VEVRINSIR
+364 VDVEISSIR

-379 TLAQTTAVEAP
+379 TLVQTTAAEVS

>member
-1 MVPHSTRAAAV
+1 M
-12 RLVAF
+12 
-17 FVAGM
+17 AGM

-28 QMAPSMLA
+28 QMAPSLLA
-36 AMPALPQTEHPWLTG
+36 AMPALSRADHPWLTG
-51 ATWVLATVMLVMMAV
+51 ASWILAAVMLVAIAAI
-66 VTLVTQRPPGA
+66 TLVTRRPPGVPY
-77 TLAVLDVAVAVA
+77 AVLDVAVAVA
-89 LLLLGLWTVPV
+89 LLIVGLWTVPV

-105 SWVGFQLGYALCVSC
+105 TWVGFQLGYALCVSC
-120 SLSMIRSRWLWA
+120 GLSAVRSRWLWMF
-132 CLLGSL
+132 LLASL
-138 AVAEAVYIAP
+138 AVAEVVYIAP
-148 TVDDLADLTDALGTC
+148 TVNGPADLTLAVSTC
-163 LTLLILGPLAWFGCR
+163 LTLLVLGPLAWFGCQ

-189 ARRFAAAAAKAEEE
+189 ARRYAAEAAKAEEE

-218 LLVETDVVDGNGALR
+218 LLVETDTADGNGALR

-252 PPLDEATSLAAV
+252 PPVSEATNLAAV
-264 ATALG
+264 VTAVG

-286 VTLPRDLADDLA
+286 VALPRGLADDLA

-303 LLLNVRQHAQAT
+303 LLLNVRQHARAG
-315 RVVLHAAEDEDGSG
+315 RVVLHAAEDEDGTG

-341 DTTTTAYGVG
+341 DTSATTFGVG

-364 VEVRINSIR
+364 VDVQITSIR

-379 TLAQTTAVEAP
+379 TLAQTTAAEVP

>member
-1 MVPHSTRAAAV
+1 M

-28 QMAPSMLA
+28 QMAPSLLA
-36 AMPALPQTEHPWLTG
+36 ALPALSRADHPWLTG
-51 ATWVLATVMLVMMAV
+51 ASWILAAVMLVAIAAI
-66 VTLVTQRPPGA
+66 TLVTRRPPGVPY
-77 TLAVLDVAVAVA
+77 AVLDVAVAVA
-89 LLLLGLWTVPV
+89 LLIVGLWTVPV

-105 SWVGFQLGYALCVSC
+105 TWVGFQLGYALCVSC
-120 SLSMIRSRWLWA
+120 GLSAVRSRWLWMF
-132 CLLGSL
+132 LLASL
-138 AVAEAVYIAP
+138 AVAEVVYIAP
-148 TVDDLADLTDALGTC
+148 TVNGPADLTLAVSTC
-163 LTLLILGPLAWFGCR
+163 LTLLVLGPLAWFGCQ

-189 ARRFAAAAAKAEEE
+189 ARRYAAEAAKAEEE

-218 LLVETDVVDGNGALR
+218 LLVETDTADGNGALR

-252 PPLDEATSLAAV
+252 PTVSEATNLAAV
-264 ATALG
+264 VTAVG

-286 VTLPRDLADDLA
+286 VALPRGLADDLA

-303 LLLNVRQHAQAT
+303 LLLNVRQHARAG
-315 RVVLHAAEDEDGSG
+315 RVVLHAAEDEDGTG

-341 DTTTTAYGVG
+341 DTSATTFGVG

-364 VEVRINSIR
+364 VDVEINSIR

-379 TLAQTTAVEAP
+379 TLAQTTAAEVA

>member
-1 MVPHSTRAAAV
+1 M

-28 QMAPSMLA
+28 QMAPSLLA
-36 AMPALPQTEHPWLTG
+36 AMPALSRADHPWLTG
-51 ATWVLATVMLVMMAV
+51 ASWILAAVMLVGIAAI
-66 VTLVTQRPPGA
+66 TLVTRRPPGVPY
-77 TLAVLDVAVAVA
+77 AVLDVAVAVA
-89 LLLLGLWTVPV
+89 LLIVGLWTVPV

-105 SWVGFQLGYALCVSC
+105 TWVGFQLGYALCVSC
-120 SLSMIRSRWLWA
+120 GLSAVRSRWLWMF
-132 CLLGSL
+132 LLASL
-138 AVAEAVYIAP
+138 AVAEVVYIAP
-148 TVDDLADLTDALGTC
+148 TVNGPADLTLAVSTC
-163 LTLLILGPLAWFGCR
+163 LTLLVLGPLAWFGCQ

-189 ARRFAAAAAKAEEE
+189 ARRYAAEAAKAEEE

-218 LLVETDVVDGNGALR
+218 LLVETDTADGNGALR

-252 PPLDEATSLAAV
+252 PPVSEATNLAAV
-264 ATALG
+264 VTAVG

-286 VTLPRDLADDLA
+286 VALPRGLADDLA

-303 LLLNVRQHAQAT
+303 LLLNVRQHARAG
-315 RVVLHAAEDEDGSG
+315 RVVLHAAEDEDGTG

-341 DTTTTAYGVG
+341 DTSATTFGVG

-364 VEVRINSIR
+364 VDVQITSIR

-379 TLAQTTAVEAP
+379 TLAQTTAAEVP

>member
-1 MVPHSTRAAAV
+1 M

-28 QMAPSMLA
+28 QMAPSLLA
-36 AMPALPQTEHPWLTG
+36 AMPALSRADHPWLTG
-51 ATWVLATVMLVMMAV
+51 ASWILATVMLVAITAI
-66 VTLVTQRPPGA
+66 TLVTRRPPGVPY
-77 TLAVLDVAVAVA
+77 AVLDVAVAVA
-89 LLLLGLWTVPV
+89 LLVVGLWTVPV

-105 SWVGFQLGYALCVSC
+105 TWVGFQLGYALCVSC
-120 SLSMIRSRWLWA
+120 GLSAVRSRWLWMF
-132 CLLGSL
+132 LLASL
-138 AVAEAVYIAP
+138 AVAEVVYIAP
-148 TVDDLADLTDALGTC
+148 TVDGWADLTGALSTC
-163 LTLLILGPLAWFGCR
+163 LTLLVLGPLAWFGCQ

-189 ARRFAAAAAKAEEE
+189 ARRYAAEAAKAEEE

-218 LLVETDVVDGNGALR
+218 LLVETDSAGGNGALR

-252 PPLDEATSLAAV
+252 PPVSEATNLAAV
-264 ATALG
+264 VTAVG

-286 VTLPRDLADDLA
+286 VALPRGLADDLA

-303 LLLNVRQHAQAT
+303 LLLNVRQHARAG

-341 DTTTTAYGVG
+341 DTSATDFGVG

-364 VEVRINSIR
+364 VDVAINSIR

-379 TLAQTTAVEAP
+379 TLAQTTAAEVS

>member
-1 MVPHSTRAAAV
+1 MPHSTRAAAV

-28 QMAPSMLA
+28 QMAPSLLA
-36 AMPALPQTEHPWLTG
+36 AMPALPRVDHPWLTG
-51 ATWVLATVMLVMMAV
+51 ASWILATVMLVAVAALTV
-66 VTLVTQRPPGA
+66 VTRRPPA
-77 TLAVLDVAVAVA
+77 VPYAVLDVAVAVA
-89 LLLLGLWTVPV
+89 LLVVGLWTVPV

-105 SWVGFQLGYALCVSC
+105 TWVGFQLGYALCVSC
-120 SLSMIRSRWLWA
+120 GLSAVRSRWLWMF
-132 CLLGSL
+132 LLASL
-138 AVAEAVYIAP
+138 AIAEVVYIAP
-148 TVDDLADLTDALGTC
+148 TVSDLTDLTLAVSTC
-163 LTLLILGPLAWFGCR
+163 LTLLVLGPLAWFGCQ

-189 ARRFAAAAAKAEEE
+189 ARRYAAAAAKAEEE

-218 LLVETDVVDGNGALR
+218 LLVETDAADGNGALR

-252 PPLDEATSLAAV
+252 PPVGDATNLAAV
-264 ATALG
+264 VTAVG

-286 VTLPRDLADDLA
+286 VSLTRDLADDLA

-303 LLLNVRQHAQAT
+303 LLLNVRQHAQAG
-315 RVVLHAAEDEDGSG
+315 RVVLHAAEDEDGAG

-341 DTTTTAYGVG
+341 DTAATELGVG

-356 VEQLARSG
+356 VEQLARSS
-364 VEVRINSIR
+364 VEVRISSIR

-379 TLAQTTAVEAP
+379 TLTQASGVEVS

>member
-1 MVPHSTRAAAV
+1 M

-28 QMAPSMLA
+28 QMAPSLLA
-36 AMPALPQTEHPWLTG
+36 AMPALSRADHPWLTG
-51 ATWVLATVMLVMMAV
+51 ASWILAAVMLVAIAAI
-66 VTLVTQRPPGA
+66 TLVTRRPPGVPY
-77 TLAVLDVAVAVA
+77 AVLDVAVAVA
-89 LLLLGLWTVPV
+89 LLIVGLWTVPV

-105 SWVGFQLGYALCVSC
+105 TWVGFQLGYALCVSC
-120 SLSMIRSRWLWA
+120 GLSAVRSRWLWMF
-132 CLLGSL
+132 LLASL
-138 AVAEAVYIAP
+138 AVAEVVYIAP
-148 TVDDLADLTDALGTC
+148 TVNGPADLTLAVSTC
-163 LTLLILGPLAWFGCR
+163 LTLLVLGPLAWFGCQ

-189 ARRFAAAAAKAEEE
+189 ARRYAAEAAKAEEE

-218 LLVETDVVDGNGALR
+218 LLVETDTADGNGALR

-252 PPLDEATSLAAV
+252 PTVSEATNLAAV
-264 ATALG
+264 VTAVG

-286 VTLPRDLADDLA
+286 VALPRGLADDLA

-303 LLLNVRQHAQAT
+303 LLLNVRQHARAG
-315 RVVLHAAEDEDGSG
+315 RVVLHAAEDEDGTG

-341 DTTTTAYGVG
+341 DTSATTFGVG

-364 VEVRINSIR
+364 VGVEINSIR

-379 TLAQTTAVEAP
+379 TLAQTTAAEVA

>member
-1 MVPHSTRAAAV
+1 MPHSTRAAAV

-28 QMAPSMLA
+28 QMAPSLLA
-36 AMPALPQTEHPWLTG
+36 AMPALSRADHPWLTG
-51 ATWVLATVMLVMMAV
+51 ASWILATVMLVAIAAI
-66 VTLVTQRPPGA
+66 TLVTRRPPGV
-77 TLAVLDVAVAVA
+77 TYAVLDVAVAVA
-89 LLLLGLWTVPV
+89 LLVVGLWTVPA

-105 SWVGFQLGYALCVSC
+105 TWVGFQLGYALCVSC
-120 SLSMIRSRWLWA
+120 GLSAVRSRWLWMF
-132 CLLGSL
+132 LLASL
-138 AVAEAVYIAP
+138 AVAEVVYIAP
-148 TVDDLADLTDALGTC
+148 TVDGWADLTGALSTC
-163 LTLLILGPLAWFGCR
+163 LTLLVLGPLAWFGCQ

-189 ARRFAAAAAKAEEE
+189 ARRYAAEAAKAEEE

-218 LLVETDVVDGNGALR
+218 LLVETDTADGNGALR

-252 PPLDEATSLAAV
+252 PPVSAATNLAAV
-264 ATALG
+264 VTAVG

-275 PITVVADLAQD
+275 PITVIADLAQD
-286 VTLPRDLADDLA
+286 VALSRDLADDLA

-303 LLLNVRQHAQAT
+303 LLLNVRQHAQAG
-315 RVVLHAAEDEDGSG
+315 RVVLHAAEDEDGTG

-341 DTTTTAYGVG
+341 DTSATDYGVG

-364 VEVRINSIR
+364 VDVRINSIR

-379 TLAQTTAVEAP
+379 TLAQTTAVEVS

>member
-1 MVPHSTRAAAV
+1 M

-28 QMAPSMLA
+28 QMAPSLLA
-36 AMPALPQTEHPWLTG
+36 AMPALSRADHPWLTG
-51 ATWVLATVMLVMMAV
+51 ASWILATVMLVAITAI
-66 VTLVTQRPPGA
+66 TLVARRPPGVPY
-77 TLAVLDVAVAVA
+77 AVLDVAVAVA
-89 LLLLGLWTVPV
+89 LLVVGLWTVPV

-105 SWVGFQLGYALCVSC
+105 TWVGFQLGYALCVSC
-120 SLSMIRSRWLWA
+120 GLSAVRSRWLWMF
-132 CLLGSL
+132 LLASL
-138 AVAEAVYIAP
+138 AVAEVVYIAP
-148 TVDDLADLTDALGTC
+148 TVDGWADLTGALSTC
-163 LTLLILGPLAWFGCR
+163 LTLLVLGPLAWFGCQ

-189 ARRFAAAAAKAEEE
+189 ARRYAAAAAKAEEE

-218 LLVETDVVDGNGALR
+218 LLVETDSAEGNGALR

-252 PPLDEATSLAAV
+252 PPVSEATNLAAV
-264 ATALG
+264 VTAVG

-286 VTLPRDLADDLA
+286 VALPRGLADDLA

-303 LLLNVRQHAQAT
+303 LLLNVRQHAQAG
-315 RVVLHAAEDEDGSG
+315 RVVLHAAEDEDGTG
-329 WEVTLHDDGIGF
+329 WEVTLHDDGNGF
-341 DTTTTAYGVG
+341 DTSATTFGVG

-364 VEVRINSIR
+364 VDVEISSIR

-379 TLAQTTAVEAP
+379 TLAQTTAAEVS

>member
-1 MVPHSTRAAAV
+1 M

-28 QMAPSMLA
+28 QMAPSLLA
-36 AMPALPQTEHPWLTG
+36 AMPALSRADHPWLTG
-51 ATWVLATVMLVMMAV
+51 ASWILAAVMLVAIAAI
-66 VTLVTQRPPGA
+66 TLVTRRPPGVPY
-77 TLAVLDVAVAVA
+77 AVLDVAVAVA
-89 LLLLGLWTVPV
+89 LLIVGLWTVPV

-105 SWVGFQLGYALCVSC
+105 TWVGFQLGYALCVSC
-120 SLSMIRSRWLWA
+120 GLSAVRSRWLWMF
-132 CLLGSL
+132 LLASL
-138 AVAEAVYIAP
+138 AVAEVVYIAP
-148 TVDDLADLTDALGTC
+148 TVNGPADLTLAVSTC
-163 LTLLILGPLAWFGCR
+163 LTLLVLGPLAWFGCQ

-189 ARRFAAAAAKAEEE
+189 ARRYAAEAAKAEEE

-218 LLVETDVVDGNGALR
+218 LLVETDTADGNGALR

-252 PPLDEATSLAAV
+252 PPVSEATNLAAV
-264 ATALG
+264 VTAVG

-286 VTLPRDLADDLA
+286 VTLPRGLADDLA

-303 LLLNVRQHAQAT
+303 LLLNVRQHARAG
-315 RVVLHAAEDEDGSG
+315 RVVLHAAEDEDGTG
-329 WEVTLHDDGIGF
+329 WEVTLHDDGVGF
-341 DTTTTAYGVG
+341 DTSATTFGVG

-364 VEVRINSIR
+364 VDVQITSIR

-379 TLAQTTAVEAP
+379 TLAQTTAAEVP